1 MGWDTVR
8 MSLVPSLG
16 GVGGGGH
23 VAPSPGPVRVHE
35 VAGRGEQL
43 VRVGSEIV
51 PLSLDQIRWKLL

>member
-1 MGWDTVR
+1 

-23 VAPSPGPVRVHE
+23 VAPSPGPVRVDE
-35 VAGRGEQL
+35 VTGRGEQL